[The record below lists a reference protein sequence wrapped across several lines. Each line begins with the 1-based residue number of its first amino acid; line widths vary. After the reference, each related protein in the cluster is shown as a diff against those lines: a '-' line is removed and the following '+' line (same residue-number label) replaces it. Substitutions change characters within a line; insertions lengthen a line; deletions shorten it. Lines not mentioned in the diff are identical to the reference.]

1 MANLMMRNVFS
12 CCLADETSIAEE
24 ISYATDPKLDEGT
37 RLSLQL
43 PTTSPGHLHRDLLHE
58 RRFPGAGDIS
68 ARSSGQDSAPFS
80 ARSWSPEDKQ
90 KEKERLQDIVREFAK
105 AVVDG
110 QQCQWLDSRSGPC
123 APRPAKYFIDRSMR
137 TFTLR
142 PENGPEV
149 QFGMASIVEVL
160 KDYESTAFADYKGA
174 ATGYHTGSDLMER
187 CFVCVQYTDSSAED
201 TNSDVDNNL
210 GMLMQN
216 QYERERFY
224 TCMKILKWATESRR
238 DKQSV

>member
-1 MANLMMRNVFS
+1 MSPAPGNRRS
-12 CCLADETSIAEE
+12 CS
-24 ISYATDPKLDEGT
+24 K
-37 RLSLQL
+37 SLCKW
-43 PTTSPGHLHRDLLHE
+43 PGLVVGSCKESRV
-58 RRFPGAGDIS
+58 P
-68 ARSSGQDSAPFS
+68 SSS
-80 ARSWSPEDKQ
+80 
-90 KEKERLQDIVREFAK
+90 
-105 AVVDG
+105 
-110 QQCQWLDSRSGPC
+110 
-123 APRPAKYFIDRSMR
+123 
-137 TFTLR
+137 
-142 PENGPEV
+142 
-149 QFGMASIVEVL
+149 FGMASIVEVL